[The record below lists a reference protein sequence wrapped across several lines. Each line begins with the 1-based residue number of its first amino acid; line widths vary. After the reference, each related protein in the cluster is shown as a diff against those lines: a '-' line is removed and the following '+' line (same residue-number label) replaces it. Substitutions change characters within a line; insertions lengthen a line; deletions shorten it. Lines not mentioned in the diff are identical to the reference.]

1 MDKYDFLI
9 LQIIYNHKEKGFS
22 SNIRLADLEREFWK
36 KIESDQTLSIG
47 HGRIGERI
55 TNLYLDE
62 YIVNRDG
69 YTLTKKG
76 RMQLNYEPVSN

>member
-9 LQIIYNHKEKGFS
+9 LQIIHEHKQKGYT
-22 SNIRLADLEREFWK
+22 SNIRLAELERSFWR
-36 KIESDQTLSIG
+36 KIEDDQTLSIG

-55 TNLYLDE
+55 TKLYLDE

-76 RMQLNYEPVSN
+76 RLQLSHESVEQ